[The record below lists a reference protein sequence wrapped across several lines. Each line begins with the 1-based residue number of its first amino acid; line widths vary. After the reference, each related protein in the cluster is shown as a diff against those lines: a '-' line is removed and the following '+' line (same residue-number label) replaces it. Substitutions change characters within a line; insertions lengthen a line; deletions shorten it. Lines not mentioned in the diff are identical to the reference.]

1 MPLARVLAPFD
12 SPDWLFEL
20 KYDGFR
26 ALAYINGNVK
36 LVSRRGHVYKS
47 FPRLCS
53 ALAEHIRVD
62 SAVLDGEIV
71 CLDSAGRSQFKQLLF
86 RRGNPCFAAFDLL
99 WLNGEDM
106 RGLAL
111 TERKRRLK
119 RILSRKK
126 VSPVLYVNHILGG
139 GTKLFEAVCAADLEG
154 IVAKPK
160 RSTYHFTPEQTCW
173 LKIKN
178 ANYSQ
183 VEGRNE
189 LFEARS

>member
-1 MPLARVLAPFD
+1 M
-12 SPDWLFEL
+12 E
-20 KYDGFR
+20 
-26 ALAYINGNVK
+26 
-36 LVSRRGHVYKS
+36 
-47 FPRLCS
+47 
-53 ALAEHIRVD
+53 

-71 CLDSAGRSQFKQLLF
+71 CLDSAGRSQFNQLLF
-86 RRGNPCFAAFDLL
+86 RGGNPCFAAFDLL
-99 WLNGEDM
+99 WLNGQDL
-106 RGLAL
+106 RGFHL

-119 RILSRKK
+119 QILPRKR
-126 VSPVLYVNHILGG
+126 VSPLLYVNHILGG

-160 RSTYHFTPEQTCW
+160 RSTYHFTPEQTFW

-178 ANYSQ
+178 PSYSQ